1 MKSKA
6 DKLDVDKLVSVP
18 AELSK
23 LSDVVKMMLLK
34 RTNMINWL
42 KRLRLFRILI
52 LVIQSKKTDC
62 NTKIN
67 ENKKNC

>member
-6 DKLDVDKLVSVP
+6 DKLDVDRLVSVP

>member
-6 DKLDVDKLVSVP
+6 DKLDVDRLVSVP

-52 LVIQSKKTDC
+52 LVI
-62 NTKIN
+62 
-67 ENKKNC
+67 

>member
-1 MKSKA
+1 MNKFGKVTTGLNRMKSKA

-52 LVIQSKKTDC
+52 LVI
-62 NTKIN
+62 
-67 ENKKNC
+67 

>member
-1 MKSKA
+1 MNKFGKVTTGLNRMKSKA
-6 DKLDVDKLVSVP
+6 DKLDVDRLVSVP

-52 LVIQSKKTDC
+52 LVI
-62 NTKIN
+62 
-67 ENKKNC
+67 